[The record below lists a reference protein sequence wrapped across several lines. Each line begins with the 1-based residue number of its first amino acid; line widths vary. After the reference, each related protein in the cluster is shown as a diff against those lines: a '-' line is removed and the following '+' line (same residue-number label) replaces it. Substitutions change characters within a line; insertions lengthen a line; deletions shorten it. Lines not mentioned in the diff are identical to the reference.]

1 MWEDVSLLKVLLKV
15 WSKSPITG
23 IAVAGSEDFPNTSA
37 FILPSA
43 SHLSLSHD
51 FWNLRERALSF
62 VPLLLSQ
69 IITRWVA
76 GVSELFV
83 GGCCC
88 LQCRCL
94 ITGLS
99 VLSVILRAERHVA
112 SGREGGRD
120 GGMGGWSHTDS
131 YNDQWCLTEGD
142 VSNYVCPS
150 LMANKSMPACPENV
164 KWRPPPGFE
173 RRSGVRLFPKWL
185 EQKAVVL
192 PWTAAIH
199 QRANPPPPAPPQK
212 TAEPRMDVS
221 YIPGYCAERWAARL
235 RD

>member
-1 MWEDVSLLKVLLKV
+1 MWDVVRLLKVLFKV
-15 WSKSPITG
+15 WSKSSITG
-23 IAVAGSEDFPNTSA
+23 GGLRQCCWFRRFPKHLGLYPPFCFSP
-37 FILPSA
+37 LPQSW
-43 SHLSLSHD
+43 LLE
-51 FWNLRERALSF
+51 FLRERALSF
-62 VPLLLSQ
+62 VPWLLSQ
-69 IITRWVA
+69 IITRRVA
-76 GVSELFV
+76 GVSEPLV
-83 GGCCC
+83 GVCCC
-88 LQCRCL
+88 LQCCCL

-112 SGREGGRD
+112 SGREGG
-120 GGMGGWSHTDS
+120 GGGKWSHTDS

-150 LMANKSMPACPENV
+150 LVANKSMPSCPENV
-164 KWRPPPGFE
+164 KWRPPRGFE

-199 QRANPPPPAPPQK
+199 QPANPPPSKKNAD
-212 TAEPRMDVS
+212 PRMDVS
-221 YIPGYCAERWAARL
+221 YIPGYCAERWAAHL